1 MVKYIIKRLIFG
13 VVTLFV
19 LVAITFSMT
28 KLMPGSPLQ
37 SKNISGDVLA
47 KMEAE
52 YGLDKPVVEQFFI
65 YFKGIL
71 HGDFGTSYK
80 KIGTSVSEIIT
91 TSMVPTLKLG
101 LVTMILVLVVGI
113 GAGIMMAKAKT
124 PFGKGAWLTGLTLG
138 VSIPNFLVALLL
150 MIVFGVLLRAVP
162 IIGLS
167 TPAHYILP
175 AIAMGLYPISAIAR
189 LTQSSYEGV
198 VRQDYVTM
206 ARAKGISKSTVLF
219 RHILKNAMLPVITYM
234 GPMVAF
240 LLTGSVVIEKIF
252 TIPGLGREFTNA
264 IMNHD
269 YTVVMGITI
278 FMGAIIILCNL
289 LADILCALVD
299 PRVRKSM

>member
-101 LVTMILVLVVGI
+101 LVTMVLVLVVGI

-124 PFGKGAWLTGLTLG
+124 PFSKGAWLTGLTLG

>member
-1 MVKYIIKRLIFG
+1 MVRYILKRVIFG
-13 VVTLFV
+13 AATLFV

-47 KMEAE
+47 KMEAQ
-52 YGLDKPVVEQFFI
+52 YGLDKPVLEQFFI

-80 KIGTSVSEIIT
+80 KMGTSVAEIIT
-91 TSMVPTLKLG
+91 TTMVPTLKLG
-101 LVTMILVLVVGI
+101 LVTVILVLVAGVFG
-113 GAGIMMAKAKT
+113 GIMMAKAKT

-150 MIVFGVLLRAVP
+150 MIVFGVILRAVP

-175 AIAMGLYPISAIAR
+175 AVAMGLYPISAVAR
-189 LTQSSYEGV
+189 LTQSSYEEV
-198 VRQDYVTM
+198 VRQDYITM
-206 ARAKGISKSTVLF
+206 AKAKGISKTTVLF

>member
-198 VRQDYVTM
+198 VRQDYITM